1 MQIIKPVYIT
11 DTTLISSDIPAAN
24 AAYPEWDSTYSYVT
38 GQRVSVNYLEDGITL
53 GVHRIY
59 ECLWHGAGN
68 LNLYPPDHLGLES
81 GHYWWSRVSATERW
95 KLFDLIVAPDRANAS
110 DNVIGTTWESGTIWE
125 PNTVWDSLTYSSMMI
140 TVMPGIIDSVAIM
153 NLDCGSASVIMMNGA
168 TEVYN
173 ETQTPS
179 TATFNNLIFEDLPA
193 YANAYVTVIIRN
205 YSGDI
210 NVGEIIFGLLK
221 TLGAV
226 KYGVGVGL
234 VDYSVK
240 QADDFGGF
248 TVLERSFTKRLDCT
262 VMIPMASH
270 SGVMRLLENYRS
282 TPLVWIVSDLYSTT
296 MTYGYYRDFEISLST
311 PAIAECSI
319 SIEGLGGDH
328 INITP
333 PDNPW
338 VDPWDGII
346 RLTVPDVPSVSV
358 DTDKIEETP
367 VAIGAIALS
376 VPAVP
381 GVTASTAVYAQI
393 GTCTIS
399 QAEPAVVTCA
409 THGFIEDDPVFFKTT
424 GVLPAPLAVD
434 TVYYVVAIDAG
445 TFSLSLTIAG
455 STIDTTNA
463 GSGTHYLY
471 DGTPA

>member
-11 DTTLISSDIPAAN
+11 DSTLISSDIPAAN
-24 AAYPEWDSTYSYVT
+24 SLYPEWSSTTSYVT
-38 GQRVSVNYLEDGITL
+38 GQRVSVNYLEDGVTL

-59 ECLWHGAGN
+59 ECLWHTPAN

-110 DNVIGTTWESGTIWE
+110 DNVIGTTWESGVIWE
-125 PNTVWDSLTYSSMMI
+125 PDTIWDSLTYSSMMI

-153 NLDCGSASVIMMNGA
+153 NIDCSSASVIMMNGA

-173 ETQTPS
+173 ETQIPS

-221 TLGAV
+221 TLGTV

-296 MTYGYYRDFEISLST
+296 MTYGYYRDFEISLPNPT
-311 PAIAECSI
+311 TAECGI

-346 RLTVPDVPSVSV
+346 RLTVPGMPTVGIPTV
-358 DTDKIEETP
+358 TKIEEAP
-367 VAIGAIALS
+367 VIKDITGLT

-381 GVTASTAVYAQI
+381 TMAVSSTVFELV

-399 QAEPAVVTCA
+399 HAEPAVVTKA
-409 THGFIEDDPVFFKTT
+409 GHGLAEDREVIFQTT
-424 GVLPAPLAVD
+424 GSLPLPLVALTHYFVIYIDVD
-434 TVYYVVAIDAG
+434 T
-445 TFSLSLTIAG
+445 FQLSLTIAG
-455 STIDTTNA
+455 SPVDTTTD
-463 GSGTHYLY
+463 GSGTHKLL
-471 DGTPA
+471 AKA